1 MPRLAVRTYFH
12 TRFDRRPDGRIR
24 TEATRVFGRNAQRA
38 VIPGRRGDR
47 RKPTPCCRTRSA
59 RPTTE
64 LFPPDVC
71 MKTLAVTF
79 VPSRDICLLV
89 GLRLCDRLDFAKLA
103 AAFGVDPRNLKTMDR
118 SAVFGAT
125 GSPPGAIGPFSL
137 SAQTNVWLDETIF
150 RAPTI
155 YCGSRELNEV
165 LEISSVALLRLPRV
179 RVARVSAD

>member
-1 MPRLAVRTYFH
+1 MRLSS
-12 TRFDRRPDGRIR
+12 GRIR
-24 TEATRVFGRNAQRA
+24 ASLCANS

-47 RKPTPCCRTRSA
+47 RKPTLCCRTRSA

-71 MKTLAVTF
+71 TKTLAVTF
-79 VPSRDICLLV
+79 VPSRDVRLLV

-125 GSPPGAIGPFSL
+125 GWPPGAIGPFSL
-137 SAQTNVWLDETIF
+137 SAQTNVWLDEAIF
-150 RAPTI
+150 RAPMI
-155 YCGSRELNEV
+155 YCGSPELTEV
-165 LEISSVALLRLPRV
+165 LEISSVALLTCRGSESRACLLIDEWR
-179 RVARVSAD
+179 AEF